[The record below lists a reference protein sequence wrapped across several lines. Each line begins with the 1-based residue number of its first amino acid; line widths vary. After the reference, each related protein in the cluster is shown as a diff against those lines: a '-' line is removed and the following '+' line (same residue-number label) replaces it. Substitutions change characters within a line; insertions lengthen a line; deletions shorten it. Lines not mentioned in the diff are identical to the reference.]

1 MTQFQDIPMP
11 TVYHAPNSRSTS
23 ILLLIEEMGITDQI
37 DVVNVT
43 VARQDGNGGP
53 DARNP
58 HPEKKVPYLTEG
70 DDHVRERGAIV
81 TYLTDMFPESGLGR
95 PVGHPQRGKFLSWLF
110 YYQGVME
117 PVLVL
122 DWAKIEH
129 PALHATFRDLDAI
142 ITCLDTALEDKPYL
156 LGAHYSAVD
165 LLLSSPFQWLP
176 DATPQKPS
184 IQAWI
189 ERCANRPALTAVM
202 ARESAGLRA

>member
-1 MTQFQDIPMP
+1 MP
-11 TVYHAPNSRSTS
+11 TLYHAPNSRSTS
-23 ILLLIEEMGITDQI
+23 ILLLIEEMGIIDQI
-37 DVVNVT
+37 DVVDVT
-43 VARQDGNGGP
+43 VARQDGSGGP

-58 HPEKKVPYLTEG
+58 HPEKKVPYLTDG

-81 TYLTDMFPESGLGR
+81 AYLTDMFPESGLGR
-95 PVGHPQRGKFLSWLF
+95 PAGHPQRGKFLSWLF

-122 DWAKIEH
+122 NWAKIEH
-129 PALHATFRDLDAI
+129 PALQATFRDLDAV
-142 ITCLDTALEDKPYL
+142 ITCLGKALEDQPYL
-156 LGAHYSAVD
+156 LGEEYSAVD

-176 DATPQKPS
+176 DATPQQPS

-189 ERCANRPALTAVM
+189 KRCANRPALTAVM